1 MSSEVYYR
9 SWMDKPHLDPNTNLL
24 TEEYVQGIGEFMRLV
39 QQQPD
44 AKSGLNRLTYIFLMF
59 CFHPTSRLTAFIST
73 SEMYGGVKKRE
84 TVSVAE
90 LNTYVPESPS
100 QFSIEIINGWCYSSC
115 AKCPRKLQRRIS
127 SFTCTTWCNTSAVGV
142 VRYRVAMLV
151 VAREDSAVFVA
162 FDASMTKLTNVMAV
176 EVANPMNIVG
186 KSYIFHLKLTELY
199 SLLTIRP
206 SLSPQSLTL
215 IRESQ
220 GMSLH
225 HNNPPEVVD
234 ETTLTAEAVQPTS
247 NTDQLERIIGGN
259 VDDPH
264 GSPPGNPSK
273 KAWNV

>member
-1 MSSEVYYR
+1 M
-9 SWMDKPHLDPNTNLL
+9 
-24 TEEYVQGIGEFMRLV
+24 
-39 QQQPD
+39 
-44 AKSGLNRLTYIFLMF
+44 
-59 CFHPTSRLTAFIST
+59 TAFIST

-100 QFSIEIINGWCYSSC
+100 QLCFI
-115 AKCPRKLQRRIS
+115 
-127 SFTCTTWCNTSAVGV
+127 
-142 VRYRVAMLV
+142 RYRVAMLV

-176 EVANPMNIVG
+176 EVANQWW
-186 KSYIFHLKLTELY
+186 TC
-199 SLLTIRP
+199 
-206 SLSPQSLTL
+206 
-215 IRESQ
+215 
-220 GMSLH
+220 
-225 HNNPPEVVD
+225 NPPEVVD
-234 ETTLTAEAVQPTS
+234 ETTLPAEAVQPTS

>member
-1 MSSEVYYR
+1 MGDPSMSYFCSFTYWFGVLESDCWYR
-9 SWMDKPHLDPNTNLL
+9 CHQEQRVNRKVSFFRFDFAATTRDVFSFNSNNTYFV
-24 TEEYVQGIGEFMRLV
+24 TG
-39 QQQPD
+39 
-44 AKSGLNRLTYIFLMF
+44 
-59 CFHPTSRLTAFIST
+59 PTSFASIIERAMRFW
-73 SEMYGGVKKRE
+73 KKME
-84 TVSVAE
+84 ASDKKCDTEHVAVSPQE
-90 LNTYVPESPS
+90 QHT
-100 QFSIEIINGWCYSSC
+100 IEINWEEKYL
-115 AKCPRKLQRRIS
+115 KLKSRVEILQHS
-127 SFTCTTWCNTSAVGV
+127 Q
-142 VRYRVAMLV
+142 RYRVAMLV

-234 ETTLTAEAVQPTS
+234 ETTLPAEAVQPTS

-273 KAWNV
+273 KAWIV